1 MSDFQL
7 RYDGYRAA
15 VEEYLGG
22 LFRGD
27 KPYGRL
33 QEAMRYSL
41 LAGGKRVRPVV
52 TLAFCEA
59 LGGRWRE
66 ALPFACALELVHT
79 YSLIH
84 DDLPA
89 MDDDDLRRGKPT
101 CHRVYGEAMAIL
113 AGDALQAEA
122 FCLIAEAPG
131 VSDRQRAEAVA
142 VLSRACGADGMVA
155 GQVLDILGLGRDRET
170 LERLHSLKT
179 GAMLRG
185 AAELGCVAA
194 GAEAPQQRRAA
205 DYACHLGL
213 AFQVRDD
220 ILDVTADQQV
230 LGKSVGSDRREGKTT
245 FVDLAGLGAC
255 EELVAR
261 ETAAA
266 KAAVADLP
274 GSAFLLELAERLAD
288 RRM

>member
-1 MSDFQL
+1 MCAFRL
-7 RYDGYRAA
+7 RYDTYRAA

-22 LFRGD
+22 LFPPD

-41 LAGGKRVRPVV
+41 MAGGKRVRPVV
-52 TLAFCEA
+52 TLAFCD
-59 LGGRWRE
+59 LMGGEWRR
-66 ALPFACALELVHT
+66 AIPFACALELVHT

-101 CHRVYGEAMAIL
+101 CHKVYGEAMAIL

-122 FCLIAEAPG
+122 FRLLATAPG

-142 VLSRACGADGMVA
+142 VLSKACGADGMVA
-155 GQVLDILGLGRDRET
+155 GQVLDILGLTRSRGE
-170 LERLHSLKT
+170 LELLHSLKT
-179 GAMLRG
+179 GAMIQG

-194 GAEAPQQRRAA
+194 GADSRRREQAA
-205 DYACHLGL
+205 EYARHIGL

-220 ILDVTADQQV
+220 ILDVIADQQE
-230 LGKSVGSDRREGKTT
+230 LGKTVGSDRRDGKTT
-245 FVDLAGLGAC
+245 FVDLLGLEDC
-255 EELVAR
+255 EALVAQ
-261 ETAAA
+261 ETAKA
-266 KAAVADLP
+266 KAAISDLP
-274 GSAFLLELAERLAD
+274 GCEFLLNLAERLAD
-288 RRM
+288 RRS